1 MNRIFLNAMFAL
13 SFFLL
18 TSCIPRGIG
27 DCLWSAPI
35 LTWIDA
41 NENGVW
47 DEGELPVEG
56 VKFQVND
63 TQNNIN
69 DVGDIA
75 ISDWEGKAQAFVWLP
90 GCPSAKFEVLA
101 FPPEGYDFVSNQVVE
116 ISGSGY
122 GSEEPILFPL
132 ILKSGFSIPTAYA
145 PKLECKT
152 YSIGAEE
159 FKIAPNGSVWA
170 VTWDSGAVYE
180 RERDAWKTIPFNHD
194 LMTLPENIDIGSD
207 GDVWIRSWN
216 GIGQL
221 QNDEWVIHSL
231 ENSFGDNIVSSINY
245 LDERGLWFAVPAPPD
260 MFAYFD
266 TVTSTWSLYGSE
278 SRASNLRLKVTLMK
292 GSSTWFALFENADDK
307 TSIPKA
313 PYPNWTIQQTHTFT
327 TEDFNKIPL
336 RGWIE
341 DIEID
346 SLGKLWIAHSFGIS
360 SFYPPDNEWVTF
372 NPSEVFEFLSAPTDV
387 AIGPDNTIWVIY
399 SESHPYLLNLN
410 VNGARTFQPLWTIFD
425 SRDGFPDDENINSL
439 IIDREENI
447 WLGYGLS
454 DLSAQCKYS
463 Q

>member
-1 MNRIFLNAMFAL
+1 MNRIFINAMFAL
-13 SFFLL
+13 SIFLL

-75 ISDWEGKAQAFVWLP
+75 VSDWEGKAQAFVWLP

-101 FPPEGYDFVSNQVVE
+101 FPPDGYDFVSNQVVE
-116 ISGSGY
+116 IHGSGY

-132 ILKSGFSIPTAYA
+132 ALKPGFSIPTAYA

-152 YSIGAEE
+152 YPLGAEE
-159 FKIAPNGSVWA
+159 FKIAPDGSVWA
-170 VTWDSGAVYE
+170 VTWDNGALYE
-180 RERDAWKTIPFNHD
+180 HERDTWKTIPFNHD

-221 QNDEWVIHSL
+221 QNDEWVIHSM
-231 ENSFGDNIVSSINY
+231 EDSFGDNIVSSINY

-260 MFAYFD
+260 MFANFD
-266 TVTSTWSLYGSE
+266 PVTSKWSLYGPE
-278 SRASNLRLKVTLMK
+278 NRAGNIELRVTLMK
-292 GSSTWFALFENADDK
+292 GESTWFAIFENALN
-307 TSIPKA
+307 TAPLSNA
-313 PYPNWTIQQTHTFT
+313 PYPNWTTQNTHTFT
-327 TEDFNKIPL
+327 SEDFEVIPL
-336 RGWIE
+336 GGWIE

-346 SLGKLWIAHSFGIS
+346 TRGKLWIAHSFGVS
-360 SFYPPDNEWVTF
+360 SFYPPDDEWVNF
-372 NPSEVFEFLSAPTDV
+372 NPSEVFEFLSAPTDIAV
-387 AIGPDNTIWVIY
+387 GPDNTIWVIY
-399 SESHPYLLNLN
+399 SALHPYLLNLDFT
-410 VNGARTFQPLWTIFD
+410 GTDTSQPFWTLFD
-425 SRDGFPDDENINSL
+425 SRDGFPDDQSISSL
-439 IIDREENI
+439 IIDRDKNI
-447 WLGYGLS
+447 WIGYGLS
-454 DLSAQCKYS
+454 DLSAQCKYL